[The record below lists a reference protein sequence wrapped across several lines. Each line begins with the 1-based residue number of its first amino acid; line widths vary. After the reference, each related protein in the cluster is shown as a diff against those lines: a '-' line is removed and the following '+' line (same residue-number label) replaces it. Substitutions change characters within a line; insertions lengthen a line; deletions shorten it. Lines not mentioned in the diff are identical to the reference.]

1 MMILGA
7 SALQV
12 PAIKKAK
19 ELGYQIILV
28 DYDENAVGFALA
40 DVKLVVSTLDQEEV
54 YRQALIYQPDVVI
67 TSTSDGPVRTAAYV
81 NEKLGKRPDLSY
93 ENALCAT
100 IKNRMRDRLKEC
112 GVPIPEYYAATDYE
126 TFSKAVDKLHGNC
139 IVKPADNAGSRGVV
153 LLDVGDADGMI
164 FGDDCERGKCDTA
177 YSGIQGEP
185 QSCNGILVENV
196 KPNLLQ
202 ESQEARLKAYLERYN
217 ELKDRTYRYSLGNA
231 RNGTVMVEE
240 YMHGPEVSV
249 EIMVIEG
256 EPHILTIT
264 DKYITPP
271 PYFVELAHC
280 EPSGL
285 DAGTQEQIRK
295 AAAQAVRAIG
305 IENAPAHVEIK
316 VTQEGPKIVELA
328 ARLGGD
334 FITSRL
340 VPLSTGIDMVGASV
354 LLATGETP
362 DLTPK
367 WNRSAAIHFISVSNE
382 TGGVLARTFDE
393 CRESRFPAA
402 GLKSRQL
409 ETGDLTFV
417 NNETGGGRE
426 GVISRIIVPDAL
438 YRQAGVEEISLYKQ
452 PGDRVHGTQSS
463 NDRLGHV
470 ITTGETPEQAMELGK
485 RILAQIRVELE
496 PGRQY
501 VEPPYMVAH
510 EERNADYER

>member
-1 MMILGA
+1 MTVKPQAGTLVEKSKVEEKQKKMMILGA

-81 NEKLGKRPDLSY
+81 NEKLGKKPDLSY

-100 IKNRMRDRLKEC
+100 IKSKMRDRLKQC
-112 GVPIPEYYAATDYE
+112 GVPIPKYYAAANYE
-126 TFSKAVDKLHGNC
+126 AFSEAVDKLDGDC

-153 LLDVGDADGMI
+153 QLAIAEWNG
-164 FGDDCERGKCDTA
+164 
-177 YSGIQGEP
+177 GEA
-185 QSCNGILVENV
+185 QSPCV
-196 KPNLLQ
+196 NLLPYEQ
-202 ESQEARLKAYLERYN
+202 QHNTNAQTAKRLLAYNRRIMKLLRE
-217 ELKDRTYRYSLGNA
+217 TYDYSLGNA
-231 RNGTVMVEE
+231 RNGMVMVEE
-240 YMHGPEVSV
+240 YMHGAEVSV
-249 EIMVIEG
+249 EIMVIDG
-256 EPHILTIT
+256 APHILTIT

-280 EPSGL
+280 EPSRL
-285 DAGTQEQIRK
+285 DAGTQEEIRK
-295 AAAQAVRAIG
+295 VAAQAVRAIG

-316 VTQEGPKIVELA
+316 VTEEGPKIVELA

-354 LLATGETP
+354 LLATGEKP

-367 WNRSAAIHFISVSNE
+367 WDRGAAIHFISAGNE
-382 TGGVLARTFDE
+382 P
-393 CRESRFPAA
+393 S
-402 GLKSRQL
+402 
-409 ETGDLTFV
+409 
-417 NNETGGGRE
+417 
-426 GVISRIIVPDAL
+426 VITRITVPDAL
-438 YRQAGVEEISLYKQ
+438 YEQEGVEEICLYKK
-452 PGDRVHGTQSS
+452 PGDPVQGTRSS

-485 RILAQIRVELE
+485 QILAQIQVEIS
-496 PGRQY
+496 G
-501 VEPPYMVAH
+501 
-510 EERNADYER
+510 

>member
-1 MMILGA
+1 MEEKQKKMMILGA

-54 YRQALIYQPDVVI
+54 YRQALIYQPDVVL

-100 IKNRMRDRLKEC
+100 IKSKMRDRLKEC
-112 GVPIPEYYAATDYE
+112 GVPIPEYYAATDYAA
-126 TFSKAVDKLHGNC
+126 FSEAVDKLHGDC

-153 LLDVGDADGMI
+153 LLDAGDADWMI
-164 FGDDCERGKCDTA
+164 SGDDCERGKRDTA
-177 YSGIQGEP
+177 YSGMQDGP
-185 QSCNGILVENV
+185 QSCRGILVETEN
-196 KPNLLQ
+196 PNLP
-202 ESQEARLKAYLERYN
+202 ERQEARLKAYWERYN
-217 ELKDRTYRYSLGNA
+217 ELKNRTYRYSLGNA

-240 YMHGPEVSV
+240 YMHGAEVSV
-249 EIMVIEG
+249 EIMVIGG

-280 EPSGL
+280 EPSRL

-295 AAAQAVRAIG
+295 VAAQAVRAIG

-316 VTQEGPKIVELA
+316 VTEEGPKIVELA

-362 DLTPK
+362 NLTPK
-367 WNRSAAIHFISVSNE
+367 WNRGAAIHFISVNN
-382 TGGVLARTFDE
+382 G
-393 CRESRFPAA
+393 
-402 GLKSRQL
+402 
-409 ETGDLTFV
+409 TGD
-417 NNETGGGRE
+417 GRE
-426 GVISRIIVPDAL
+426 GVISRITVPDAL
-438 YRQAGVEEISLYKQ
+438 YGQAGVEEISLYKK
-452 PGDRVHGTQSS
+452 PGDCVQGTHSS

-485 RILAQIRVELE
+485 QVLSQIGVEIT
-496 PGRQY
+496 
-501 VEPPYMVAH
+501 
-510 EERNADYER
+510 YEG